1 MRSMKPQT
9 KPKSDLG
16 RAAARAL
23 KRAAKRARVVARRY
37 GTPIHVQTDGTIVAL
52 KP

>member
-1 MRSMKPQT
+1 MRPKPT
-9 KPKSDLG
+9 PKSDLA

-23 KRAAKRARVVARRY
+23 KRAAKRARIVARRY
-37 GTPIHVQTDGTIVAL
+37 GTPIHVQSKGVVMAV

>member
-1 MRSMKPQT
+1 MTAKT
-9 KPKSDLG
+9 KPKSELA

-23 KRAAKRARVVARRY
+23 RRAARQARIVARRY
-37 GTPIHVQTDGTIVAL
+37 GTLIHVQSNGTVVAL